1 MTLDAIR
8 AGSRVFIDASI
19 FIYHFTGAS
28 AECRGLLERCER
40 LEVKG
45 VTSVV
50 AVAETAHRLMLL
62 EALSRGLVSGGNLI
76 RKLREKPDMVRQLQL
91 YREQVERIPLMGVS
105 VVPLDL
111 KGLLRSAE
119 LRDRHGLLVNDSL
132 IATSARDLGVKALA
146 SADEDFGRVPELQ
159 LYRPADLP
167 A

>member
-1 MTLDAIR
+1 MTLDAIP

-19 FIYHFTGAS
+19 FIYHFAGAS

-40 LEVKG
+40 LDVKG

-62 EALSRGLVSGGNLI
+62 EALSRGLVSGANLV
-76 RKLREKPDMVRQLQL
+76 RKLREKPDVVRQLHL

-105 VVPLDL
+105 VVALDL
-111 KGLLRSAE
+111 KSLLRSADV
-119 LRDRHGLLVNDSL
+119 RDRHGLLVNDSL
-132 IATSARDLGVKALA
+132 IVTTARDLGVKAVA

-159 LYRPADLP
+159 IYRPGDL
-167 A
+167 AA